1 MFDTIK
7 CIVLKSALT
16 FLSRIACGCQVW
28 RARLGWNDR
37 LIVKKLTFKRNG
49 AVFGPHNLIVLSDNL
64 ICPTYSQSLIDVRS
78 VHMSVFLCP
87 TQRKHCE

>member
-1 MFDTIK
+1 MYCFEK
-7 CIVLKSALT
+7 CVNFSVSNRLWVPGLEGET
-16 FLSRIACGCQVW
+16 
-28 RARLGWNDR
+28 RLGNDR

-49 AVFGPHNLIVLSDNL
+49 AVFGPHNLRVLSDNL